1 MLYSEFA
8 SACVFHFSM
17 VGVHSSTSSRTRS
30 SRMMEMT
37 TPAGPMF
44 FCAPPY
50 MTPYFVMSTGSD
62 RKHDDTSATRSLP
75 LVLGSV
81 WNFVP

>member
-1 MLYSEFA
+1 
-8 SACVFHFSM
+8 
-17 VGVHSSTSSRTRS
+17 
-30 SRMMEMT
+30 MMEMT

-50 MTPYFVMSTGSD
+50 MTPYLVMSTGSD